1 MTICASYGTDYYDK
15 LIKVGFK
22 VEKIDQT
29 QKMDKSL
36 IRKYGLIKG
45 EVIPFCKKV

>member
-1 MTICASYGTDYYDK
+1 MGPDYYDK

-36 IRKYGLIKG
+36 IRKYGLING
-45 EVIPFCKKV
+45 EIIPFCKKI

>member
-1 MTICASYGTDYYDK
+1 MEPDYYDK

-45 EVIPFCKKV
+45 EIIPFCKKV